1 MDKGKHRL
9 LALAAFLFLCCTTIS
24 AQKFALKTNALYDA
38 TASINLGAEMA
49 LSPKWTVEVSGNYNP
64 FTFSDNRKWKHWFV
78 QPEVRY
84 WTCNKMMG
92 HFFGAHLIGGQFNVG
107 NIDFDAD
114 ILGSDFSKLKD
125 SRFEGWA
132 VGAGLAYGYAWV
144 LSRHFN
150 IEGEIGVGYA
160 YMRYDRFACINCGE
174 KLEDDLS
181 HNYFGLTKL
190 ALNLVYIF

>member
-9 LALAAFLFLCCTTIS
+9 FALVALFLLCCNTIS
-24 AQKFALKTNALYDA
+24 AQQFALKTNALYDA

-92 HFFGAHLIGGQFNVG
+92 HFFGAHLIGGQFNIG
-107 NIDFDAD
+107 NIDTDLDF
-114 ILGSDFSKLKD
+114 LGSDFSKLKD
-125 SRFEGWA
+125 SRYEGWA
-132 VGAGLAYGYAWV
+132 IGAGLAYGYAWA

-160 YMRYDRFACINCGE
+160 YMQYDKFACTNCGE
-174 KLEDDLS
+174 KLDEDLS